1 MKSKYYSTLEYRDKL
16 FEELDLHTRDM
27 VILMCAIIIASV
39 GLNMNSFAVIIGA
52 MLISP
57 LMTPIVGIGLGF
69 AIYDILLIKKALK
82 ILIIEIAISLFA
94 STLYF
99 YLSPITIASTELTA
113 RISPT
118 VWDIIIAIAGG
129 IAGVIGGRKK
139 EANNIVPGVAIA
151 TALMPPICTA
161 GFGIAHGNGQYLFG
175 ALYLFMINCIFIM
188 LTTFFGSRFMM
199 RKTKGIELGDLPR
212 KIRYGITT
220 IVILLTIPSLLSAGN
235 LVMDYTK
242 KEAMNQYISS
252 TFVDYTVLSRTYN
265 KTKNLLEVAIVG
277 DELTD
282 EALEELDAK
291 KSEYGLDDLT
301 VSVKQIASI
310 SQSDADELYQYI
322 DQYIEQ
328 KLSNVETKTEDIQ
341 DEIQELEE

>member
-1 MKSKYYSTLEYRDKL
+1 
-16 FEELDLHTRDM
+16 
-27 VILMCAIIIASV
+27 
-39 GLNMNSFAVIIGA
+39 
-52 MLISP
+52 
-57 LMTPIVGIGLGF
+57 
-69 AIYDILLIKKALK
+69 
-82 ILIIEIAISLFA
+82 
-94 STLYF
+94 
-99 YLSPITIASTELTA
+99 
-113 RISPT
+113 
-118 VWDIIIAIAGG
+118 
-129 IAGVIGGRKK
+129 
-139 EANNIVPGVAIA
+139 
-151 TALMPPICTA
+151 
-161 GFGIAHGNGQYLFG
+161 
-175 ALYLFMINCIFIM
+175 
-188 LTTFFGSRFMM
+188 
-199 RKTKGIELGDLPR
+199 
-212 KIRYGITT
+212 
-220 IVILLTIPSLLSAGN
+220 
-235 LVMDYTK
+235 
-242 KEAMNQYISS
+242 